1 MTYNREIE
9 LVFDIAAFRPHQPQ
23 STIDLWY
30 IAESREDDVR
40 PKTAEKEF
48 FLQRIR
54 DHIRSLPQ
62 NQTSVSDILRI
73 VAAGWDKA
81 RFVSSQVS
89 RINISFPTKVTQTS
103 DSSVM
108 VTSSLL
114 LAPLETRVEV
124 TLNLQAM
131 TESESVAISLA
142 PQAHVV
148 YGEHFN
154 VTKVGEFMASRLGD
168 AVCEGKEAWSDILVE
183 LQQKLIARGRK

>member
-1 MTYNREIE
+1 
-9 LVFDIAAFRPHQPQ
+9 
-23 STIDLWY
+23 
-30 IAESREDDVR
+30 
-40 PKTAEKEF
+40 
-48 FLQRIR
+48 
-54 DHIRSLPQ
+54 
-62 NQTSVSDILRI
+62 
-73 VAAGWDKA
+73 
-81 RFVSSQVS
+81 
-89 RINISFPTKVTQTS
+89 
-103 DSSVM
+103 M

-154 VTKVGEFMASRLGD
+154 VTKVRDFMASRLGD